1 MVGSIKKEVVSNMT
15 VAEQVQYGYGVYT
28 PGTVQEIEHSKSRAM
43 QRAVLGM
50 YLVHVVQDCGSLM
63 SRRMQWSHRGLIF
76 VIGSWFGQLPC
87 LYNHFPEYLKL
98 EKQISGSYSKS

>member
-1 MVGSIKKEVVSNMT
+1 MT

-76 VIGSWFGQLPC
+76 VIGS
-87 LYNHFPEYLKL
+87 
-98 EKQISGSYSKS
+98 